1 MLTMHIQKRTL
12 YIIIGTVLLVAIAI
26 GVSVFAI
33 LSAFTTSANAKV
45 SAPTPAISTTATK
58 GNATARILRQYAPDI
73 KNQIAQGLKLTPDQ
87 LTLQL
92 KAGKTLA
99 DIAVAQGISS
109 TQLQTMITSAIENG
123 LKPAVDSGALTQTQV
138 DRQAKRFST
147 DPTLLDR
154 LLGGGSPKGTKQ
166 ATPAA
171 TATPA
176 Q

>member
-1 MLTMHIQKRTL
+1 MHIQKRTL
-12 YIIIGTVLLVAIAI
+12 YLIIGTTLLVAIAI
-26 GVSVFAI
+26 GVGVFAI
-33 LSAFTTSANAKV
+33 LSSLATSANAKV
-45 SAPTPAISTTATK
+45 PTPTPVVATTATK
-58 GNATARILRQYAPDI
+58 GNATAKLLRQYAPDI

-92 KAGKTLA
+92 KAGKTLS
-99 DIAVAQGISS
+99 DIAVAQGVTS
-109 TQLQTMITSAIENG
+109 TQLQTIITSAIENG

-138 DRQAKRFST
+138 DRQAKRFAA

-154 LLGGGSPKGTKQ
+154 LLGGGSTKGTKQ

-171 TATPA
+171 TSAPA